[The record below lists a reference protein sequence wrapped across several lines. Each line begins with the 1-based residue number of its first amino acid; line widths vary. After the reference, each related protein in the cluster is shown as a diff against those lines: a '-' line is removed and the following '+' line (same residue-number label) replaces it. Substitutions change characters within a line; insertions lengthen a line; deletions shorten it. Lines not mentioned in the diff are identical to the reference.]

1 MLLRSPDAG
10 GNGGGKAVRE
20 QKILLWVEAP
30 AEKLKAP
37 ESGLNLAIR
46 KLGAIDRLL
55 RGIEAKYKRIA
66 SMTLPSIGGGG
77 RGGGIGS
84 AGAST
89 SAASASITSSAQQAG
104 KIVKEV
110 LQSDMAGARLAAKEI
125 VTSLNDA
132 GTALLRKR
140 IDNKGNA
147 VFTRVENPQLAGAK
161 QLTEALKQQGIE
173 LNKNIALATTR
184 LTREQQLRE
193 EAVAYAR
200 YAREVRGLIQAQG
213 VSDPA
218 KSAAL
223 QKDASDKELRA
234 KQRIAQADK
243 ERDKSR
249 IDAEKSLAAE
259 AARQQKMQDRSDDA
273 RARQI
278 KDEEKSL
285 AAERLRV
292 RTKAE
297 QDAEDAAK
305 RAQTAAFNAAQ
316 KGTPAQNRVAGL
328 QGRVAYLNSLK
339 ASGTL
344 NPSQLLKL
352 TNDLAVAQATLA
364 TATAAVNQQYS
375 HVGKNM
381 VQNVAHVTAW
391 AAAVGTLYGSLRL
404 LKFGADSVLELEYAM
419 ARLGQVF
426 RHQEQVP
433 KLVDG
438 VLQLASANGR
448 SSKEAMDSAIQWSRL
463 NLNRVQ
469 VLEAVRVSLMG
480 ANVAELTAAQST
492 EHLASLY
499 QVYGLRVSELNS
511 VLGML
516 NQTSNT
522 YNVTNKALLE
532 GITRTSAAA
541 KQAGIGLAELIGLI
555 GAGVGSTGQ
564 TGPNIGNALKSFIG
578 SISSPDKQ
586 KLLRDQFQF
595 EVTVGGTDEVKSM
608 SALLAELFVTFQRMS
623 QAERQSMIFNVA
635 GKNQASRLTAI
646 LDNYIRAQTLAINAQ
661 LNLNSAER
669 ENEAIRATAKARLQG
684 LITEIERFANSAA
697 NFGKDATGLS
707 ALVGFS
713 EVVLAM
719 KNSLAA
725 FNGGPGA
732 MMLGLVA
739 AIAAKSLVM
748 MTVFG
753 QTGKQGGVL
762 ANSMLGLAG
771 AFKDVNAALLKG
783 LTYHPKWIQ
792 NMAGIKV
799 AADGA
804 AVATKGLG
812 KALAV
817 AVAVAAVE
825 LAAVAAVVFTI
836 SKLINFGSEK
846 LGFSSDSADK
856 AMQDMT
862 QKAEAAKG
870 AADAAQ
876 TQIKLYETMQRALAA
891 NDSRSGRGKLI
902 GEMMDGVP
910 EGRRGA
916 LRERLDNINQEA
928 DAVKRNAEFKLA
940 LEAEVRE
947 AAARSATERVRQQRA
962 EFDNVVALR
971 REIERLENSAAGR
984 RGWNKGDVQ
993 KKKDQLAEMQ
1003 NSGVAKALADSEGQD
1018 DSALKFRQTNQGHLI
1033 FLEKQKTLL
1042 ETIKDLYAQ
1051 IPGESFLDQHRR
1063 MIYSQE
1069 SSLAILQAEQAVLNE
1084 RYSRMGGE
1092 AADSDSATAS
1102 SITERI
1108 KKLRQ
1113 LATAQFEARSI
1124 GRQLDRDQRGGPA
1137 TSIEEQIGY
1146 DPFAEGGQERLE
1158 ADLPRMADRDEM
1170 ERLLEKVRLYN
1181 ELLAQQAA
1189 LEREVATV
1197 RSQAGMQ
1204 ALEAKRHALAEQI
1217 AQMETQMGGRPSED
1231 FARQRDRNDMVRN
1244 VAAGFIQSSA
1254 VGSNESERL
1263 RNQLDY
1269 NRATIAA
1276 YQLQMDALN
1285 VRRQQAAQ
1293 ARELADIDRERNDLA
1308 IAMRANQE
1316 AAAKAEQQL
1325 LIRNKQLKDEERQAQ
1340 KDFTKQMMFDSPGN
1354 ILKRMAMDKLTKGGK
1369 DLRGFMGFDEAGR
1382 NMMRPLVENRME
1394 QAVNDA
1400 EMKRRGVRPGL
1411 GGIKDLV
1418 ENRRQEEPWIRR
1430 IESAITDGVTPMI
1443 REAAAAAINLTSM
1456 NSQLALAAGHTASFT
1471 AEVRAATVALS
1482 KLLNPNGPPDLS
1494 QGPRPRGPR
1503 PR

>member
-1 MLLRSPDAG
+1 M
-10 GNGGGKAVRE
+10 RE

-55 RGIEAKYKRIA
+55 GGIEAKYKRIA
-66 SMTLPSIGGGG
+66 SMTLPGIGGG
-77 RGGGIGS
+77 RGGGTSIPASSSSSSSSSVSSGS
-84 AGAST
+84 SGAGRI
-89 SAASASITSSAQQAG
+89 ITEITNEKTGQ
-104 KIVKEV
+104 VKELV
-110 LQSDMAGARLAAKEI
+110 TALNDAETLLRRARATKKGETVVIIDKQQLDRARSLSVELNNAKTALKGQLAIAESLGTEQSRLAAQARAYRDFQNAITTSGSAKTPAQAAAFDRIASEAGLAAAKKE
-125 VTSLNDA
+125 A
-132 GTALLRKR
+132 
-140 IDNKGNA
+140 A
-147 VFTRVENPQLAGAK
+147 VKELTDQRRLANEERGAK
-161 QLTEALKQQGIE
+161 LRSEQEKKLDAD
-173 LNKNIALATTR
+173 LAQ
-184 LTREQQLRE
+184 REKARSSNE
-193 EAVAYAR
+193 E
-200 YAREVRGLIQAQG
+200 RGL
-213 VSDPA
+213 
-218 KSAAL
+218 K
-223 QKDASDKELRA
+223 LRTR
-234 KQRIAQADK
+234 QEMD
-243 ERDKSR
+243 
-249 IDAEKSLAAE
+249 AE
-259 AARQQKMQDRSDDA
+259 AAIAKARVEARAKAEDDA
-273 RARQI
+273 
-278 KDEEKSL
+278 
-285 AAERLRV
+285 V
-292 RTKAE
+292 
-297 QDAEDAAK
+297 

-339 ASGTL
+339 GSGTL
-344 NPSQLLKL
+344 NPSQLLAL
-352 TNDLAVAQATLA
+352 TNSLAVAQATLA

-404 LKFGADSVLELEYAM
+404 LKFGADSVLELEYQT
-419 ARLGQVF
+419 ARLTQVF
-426 RHQEQVP
+426 RRTEQEVP
-433 KLVDG
+433 KLVDQ
-438 VLQLASANGR
+438 VLQLAAANGR
-448 SSKEAMDSAIQWSRL
+448 TSKEAMDSAIQWSRL

-469 VLEAVRVSLMG
+469 VAEAVRVSLMG

-555 GAGVGSTGQ
+555 GAGEGSTGQ

-608 SALLAELFVTFQRMS
+608 SGLLAELFVTFQRRS

-661 LNLNSAER
+661 LKLNSAER
-669 ENEAIRATAKARLQG
+669 ENEAIRATARARLQG

-870 AADAAQ
+870 AAEAAQ
-876 TQIKLYETMQRALAA
+876 TQMRLFATMQRALAA
-891 NDSRSGRGKLI
+891 NPSQGGRASMI
-902 GEMMDGVP
+902 AQMVEGVP
-910 EGRRGA
+910 EGRRAA
-916 LRERLDNINQEA
+916 LKMELDGINTQGNAIRRNAAFKRVFDRETADAAQRSAVERARQHRIELDNI
-928 DAVKRNAEFKLA
+928 R
-940 LEAEVRE
+940 
-947 AAARSATERVRQQRA
+947 
-962 EFDNVVALR
+962 ALR
-971 REIERLENSAAGR
+971 SEIFRLENSASAGL
-984 RGWNKGDVQ
+984 NKDAIQ
-993 KKKDQLAEMQ
+993 KKKDQLAELQ
-1003 NSGVAKALADSEGQD
+1003 NKGIARVMEDVEGQEE
-1018 DSALKFRQTNQGHLI
+1018 SSRRFRETNQGHLI
-1033 FLEKQKTLL
+1033 FLEKQKGLL

-1051 IPGESFLDQHRR
+1051 IPGDSALDGHRKTIFALETQSSILSAQLQVINEQRAALGGAVEAHGGDASRRDEFRIAAARAKQMLQDLQAAASSGGNGPIDITALRDAMADARR
-1063 MIYSQE
+1063 MR
-1069 SSLAILQAEQAVLNE
+1069 LRVLNE
-1084 RYSRMGGE
+1084 R
-1092 AADSDSATAS
+1092 A
-1102 SITERI
+1102 
-1108 KKLRQ
+1108 
-1113 LATAQFEARSI
+1113 
-1124 GRQLDRDQRGGPA
+1124 GGPITLSA
-1137 TSIEEQIGY
+1137 N
-1146 DPFAEGGQERLE
+1146 
-1158 ADLPRMADRDEM
+1158 RDESL
-1170 ERLLEKVRLYN
+1170 RLGE
-1181 ELLAQQAA
+1181 
-1189 LEREVATV
+1189 
-1197 RSQAGMQ
+1197 
-1204 ALEAKRHALAEQI
+1204 
-1217 AQMETQMGGRPSED
+1217 
-1231 FARQRDRNDMVRN
+1231 
-1244 VAAGFIQSSA
+1244 
-1254 VGSNESERL
+1254 
-1263 RNQLDY
+1263 
-1269 NRATIAA
+1269 
-1276 YQLQMDALN
+1276 
-1285 VRRQQAAQ
+1285 Q
-1293 ARELADIDRERNDLA
+1293 ARELAERKAQADRDLA
-1308 IAMRANQE
+1308 AQRQMQE
-1316 AAAKAEQQL
+1316 AARYQDRMGLVSRIAAARSDSFAFGSSETDKLRNQIDYNAAAARGHEINVRALELQLKTERNLQTRLMLEKQIADEKQAALVHEGAMQKEAEQLLVRKFQL
-1325 LIRNKQLKDEERQAQ
+1325 EQQARQAE

-1354 ILKRMAMDKLTKGGK
+1354 ILKRMAMDKLTNGGRN
-1369 DLRGFMGFDEAGR
+1369 LRGFIGFDEAGR
-1382 NMMRPLVENRME
+1382 NMLRPQVENRME
-1394 QAVNDA
+1394 QAENKRARDA
-1400 EMKRRGVRPGL
+1400 FPGGL
-1411 GGIKDLV
+1411 NGPQDLV
-1418 ENRRQEEPWIRR
+1418 RLAAANEAWRARLQRDVGEGMR
-1430 IESAITDGVTPMI
+1430 PMI
-1443 REAAAAAINLTSM
+1443 VAAAAASLEVGKLQT
-1456 NSQLALAAGHTASFT
+1456 AAAG
-1471 AEVRAATVALS
+1471 AAAVINQFAAAIRTVLGH
-1482 KLLNPNGPPDLS
+1482 PVQGPPANA
-1494 QGPRPRGPR
+1494 QAP
-1503 PR
+1503 